1 MKNIAIFASGTGSN
15 AAKIVAYF
23 RNNPHIRV
31 RLIVSNRSEAPV
43 LDMARAAGIETLVVR
58 KREFYDTQNLLQ
70 ILHDRQIVF
79 IALAGFL
86 WLIPD
91 YLVRAYPQRMVNI
104 HPALLPRYGGKGMYG
119 RHVHE
124 AVKAAGENESGI
136 TIHYVNERYDEG
148 DIIFQKK
155 CILEP
160 NDTSEDIAHKV
171 QALEHLYFAP
181 LIEQLLLS
189 NSAVQSTN
197 SETIINS

>member
-23 RNNPHIRV
+23 RNNPHIQV

-43 LDMARAAGIETLVVR
+43 LNMARAAGIETLVVW
-58 KREFYDTQNLLQ
+58 KHEFYDTQNLLQ
-70 ILHDRQIVF
+70 ILHARQIVF

-91 YLVRAYPQRMVNI
+91 YLVRAYPQRIVNI

-124 AVKAAGENESGI
+124 AVKAAGESESGI

-171 QALEHLYFAP
+171 QALEHRYFAP

-189 NSAVQSTN
+189 DSAVQDTN

>member
-23 RNNPHIRV
+23 RNNPHIQV

-43 LDMARAAGIETLVVR
+43 LDMAHATGIETLVVR

-124 AVKAAGENESGI
+124 AVKAAGESESGI

-171 QALEHLYFAP
+171 QVLEHRYFAP

-189 NSAVQSTN
+189 DSAVQGTN